1 MKILMIAPTPFFANR
16 GTHIRILE
24 EARALE
30 RRGHEVI
37 IATYHIGD
45 DIPASFQSRIDVRR
59 IRRLLFWYK
68 KLEAGPDWQK
78 ILLDI
83 MLIRKTFF
91 LARTL
96 RPDVLH
102 GHLHEG
108 VVIGWIVK
116 YCLFW
121 RRMKLIADFHGSLTK
136 EMLSHEYLRQ
146 GILKRVFSWI
156 ERWIDR
162 LGDGAVA
169 SSWENAEEI
178 ERIRGRKVEVL
189 LDGTDIDFVSAP
201 SLSKE
206 EACRQYGVPENAF
219 VPVYTGAL
227 IPNKGIR
234 FLFEAIPIVLRE
246 EPSAHFVIAGF
257 PREHAEKI
265 LTGTSWQKSVTL
277 ISPLPYFDL
286 PNVLALGDVGVEPKE
301 ADVRQA
307 SGKMLNYMGA
317 SLPVA
322 CFDTKNNR
330 EYAGDGAFYSREIS
344 AEALAVAILQACRN
358 ESEASKKAAI
368 NRERAKDFGWE
379 KAGEKLE
386 KIYCVSYE

>member
-1 MKILMIAPTPFFANR
+1 MIAPTPFFANR

-45 DIPASFQSRIDVRR
+45 DIPDSFRSRIDVRR

-78 ILLDI
+78 IFLDI

-96 RPDVLH
+96 QPDVLH

-136 EMLSHEYLRQ
+136 EMVSHEYLRQ
-146 GILKRVFSWI
+146 GILNRLFLWI
-156 ERWIDR
+156 EWWIDR

-189 LDGTDIDFVSAP
+189 LDGTDIDFVSHP
-201 SLSKE
+201 SCSQQEVRKHF
-206 EACRQYGVPENAF
+206 GVPEDAF
-219 VPVYTGAL
+219 VPIYTGAL
-227 IPNKGIR
+227 IPNKGVQ
-234 FLFEAIPIVLRE
+234 FLFDAIPIVLQK
-246 EPSAHFVIAGF
+246 EPSMHFVIAGF
-257 PREHAEKI
+257 PGEYAEKM
-265 LTGTSWQKSVTL
+265 LAEKSWSKSVTL

-286 PNVLALGDVGVEPKE
+286 PEVLRMGDVGIEPKE
-301 ADVRQA
+301 AHVRQA
-307 SGKMLNYMGA
+307 SGKILNYMGA
-317 SLPVA
+317 GLPVV

-330 EYAGDGAFYSREIS
+330 EYIGDGAFYAREIS
-344 AEALAVAILQACRN
+344 AEGLAGAILQSCWSR
-358 ESEASKKAAI
+358 EEASKKADA
-368 NRERAKDFGWE
+368 NRERAKAFGWE

-386 KIYCVSYE
+386 KIYRASCE

>member
-1 MKILMIAPTPFFANR
+1 MIAPTPFFANR

-45 DIPASFQSRIDVRR
+45 DIPESFHSHIDVRR

-83 MLIRKTFF
+83 MLIRKVFF

-108 VVIGWIVK
+108 VMIGWIVK

-136 EMLSHEYLRQ
+136 EMRSHEYLRH
-146 GILKRVFSWI
+146 GILSQMFLWI
-156 ERWIDR
+156 EHFIDR
-162 LGDGAVA
+162 LGDVAVA
-169 SSWENAEEI
+169 SSWDNAEEI
-178 ERIRGRKVEVL
+178 GRIRGERVEAL
-189 LDGTDIDFVSAP
+189 LDGTDIGFISAP
-201 SLSKE
+201 ALSKQ
-206 EACRQYGVPENAF
+206 EARQQYGIPAAAF
-219 VPVYTGAL
+219 VAVYTGAL

-234 FLFEAIPIVLRE
+234 FLFDAIPKVLSR
-246 EPSAHFVIAGF
+246 EPSVHFVIAGF
-257 PREHAEKI
+257 PREHAERMLEGK
-265 LTGTSWQKSVTL
+265 SWRASVTL

-286 PNVLALGDVGVEPKE
+286 PNVLSLGDVGIEPKE
-301 ADVRQA
+301 AHVRQA

-317 SLPVA
+317 GLPVA
-322 CFDTKNNR
+322 CFETKNNR
-330 EYAGDGAFYSREIS
+330 EYAGDGAFYAGEVS
-344 AEALAVAILQACRN
+344 AEGLSEAILSCCHNMNRARQ
-358 ESEASKKAAI
+358 KANA
-368 NRERAKDFGWE
+368 NRERAKEFGWD
-379 KAGEKLE
+379 KAGEQLE
-386 KIYCVSYE
+386 RIYQVNHE